1 MRKENLKQNK
11 NKRRESK
18 RNWKKIKKNKQK
30 YETNKKIKNIYIIAK
45 LHEPEKNENQHL
57 FK

>member
-11 NKRRESK
+11 NKRLESK

-45 LHEPEKNENQHL
+45 PHEPEKNENQHL